1 MVHEIIQAQCPNCSP
16 DAPVPHDILKEE
28 PDILIK
34 CTTCGTIHPH
44 YSGKKQKTNIRVVI
58 SAGDSSS
65 TSTIVQDSDEIISV
79 DDEFIVES
87 GPEGEAS
94 FVLVTSIESGDKRV
108 NSARADEID
117 TIWTRYTDMV
127 RTKISITRGWQTESI
142 EMEVPGERE
151 FTVGEML
158 TSGSDRFAIKKIKVR
173 DGKFLKKEGEIVMA
187 KYIKRIFADSTE
199 RLEWLSEYKQPGK
212 KRPVKS
218 RSGRSVIKPR
228 RSSTWTLKRKESD

>member
-16 DAPVPHDILKEE
+16 HEPVPHDILKEK

-34 CTTCGTIHPH
+34 CTLCDAIHPY
-44 YSGKKQKTNIRVVI
+44 YSEKKVKTNIRVVI
-58 SAGDSSS
+58 SAGDNS
-65 TSTIVQDSDEIISV
+65 TKSTIVQDCDEIISV

-87 GPEGEAS
+87 GPEGDAS

-117 TIWTRYTDMV
+117 TIWTRYTDTV
-127 RTKISITRGWQTESI
+127 TTKISITRGWQTESI

-158 TSGSDRFAIKKIKVR
+158 SSGSNKFVIKKVKVR
-173 DGKFLKKEGEIVMA
+173 DGKFLKRNGECVMA

-199 RLEWLSEYKQPGK
+199 RMEWLRDYKKTGRKRPGK
-212 KRPVKS
+212 PY
-218 RSGRSVIKPR
+218 SGGPVIKPR
-228 RSSTWTLKRKESD
+228 GPSTWTLKKKEGN